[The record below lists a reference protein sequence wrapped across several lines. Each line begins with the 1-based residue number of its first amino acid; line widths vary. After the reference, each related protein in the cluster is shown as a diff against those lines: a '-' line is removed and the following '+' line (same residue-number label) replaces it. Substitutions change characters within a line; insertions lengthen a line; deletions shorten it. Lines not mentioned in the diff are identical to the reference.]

1 MRVRHP
7 IRSLAAAAT
16 VALVVPLL
24 AAVGGAA
31 SPAYA
36 ATTTTAWQNGAFS
49 ENVGGIVS
57 RSDVFLGKPNT
68 LDTQSMPLGNGS
80 LGVAAWA
87 ANGFTAQLNRSDTMP
102 YRLSPGQV
110 QIPGLAAMT
119 SASNFT
125 GSLDL
130 YNGVLDESGGG
141 MTMQAWVPAGK
152 DELVVDVTGAN
163 PSTQQTA
170 TLNLWSGRTPTA
182 AASGAIG
189 SLAQT
194 WVDNSQTGN
203 SGQTFGAMAA
213 ITAGGQNVTASVVN
227 STEVQVA
234 FTPNANGS
242 FRVVI
247 AAPSWTGG
255 NAATTASNLIGGDTT
270 ATTTSLLATQSA
282 WWNNYWADSGL
293 IEMNS
298 SDGTA
303 QYMENLRDLYLYTEA
318 ASMKAGS
325 LPGSQ
330 AGVADMFAY
339 DEDQQ
344 DWYPAGYWLWNLRG
358 QIAANLSS
366 GNFAL
371 NLPIFN
377 MYLNDLPAIES
388 WTSAQ
393 MGGKAGACIPETMRF
408 NGNGYYNGGSNTQNA
423 SCATASSPSYN
434 AENITSGA
442 ELSMWIWQQYQDT
455 GSLSFLQT
463 YYPIM
468 EQSATFLL
476 ADQTVG
482 SDGYLHATA
491 NAHET
496 QWAVT
501 DPTDDLVAD
510 QALFPAVVSAATLL
524 NTDSSLVSQLKTAEN
539 EIEPYA
545 RASQTSLTTLLN
557 SQPTSASAAASA
569 DAAGNDVIADSYQPS
584 ATLHNSENIGLETV
598 WPWGVIGDNTTVNGD
613 NLTALADR
621 TYNYRPN
628 GTTSADWDFD
638 AVDAARLDMPSQVE
652 SDLIATT
659 ENYQV
664 YDDGLATFS
673 PPSTDEPY
681 DEQAA
686 NVATTID
693 EAFATDY
700 DATLR
705 IAPAWPSGW
714 DGSGTVFI
722 QGGSKV
728 DVQVESG
735 TITTVAIQ
743 AGTTQTMNVRNPWSG
758 QQVEVVNGS
767 TGAVVV
773 SPTTAATLSVPVTA
787 GSSYLVEQTASPTTS
802 LPFAQVTGT
811 QATAYKSLGGKV
823 QIGIAGGGSSEAPYG
838 GTPAAV
844 PGTVQA
850 ENYDTGGQGVAYN
863 VSSVNGSAN
872 SYRSDGV
879 DLEPTSDTGGG
890 DDVGWTGTGQWF
902 NYTVDVATAGTYTV
916 GLRLAAPNA
925 VTDALHIANSGGTNL
940 SGDVNVASTGGWQT
954 WATTTATVT
963 LPAGVQTLTIYQDN
977 GGWNINY
984 LTFASSGGGGTGI
997 NTSDWYEVVNQNSG
1011 LCASAAGASTANGT
1025 AVEQLACTGASS
1037 QLWQFVPTTVTGYYE
1052 ILNEN
1057 AESEGESWNITGGVG
1072 ATASGTLLQT
1082 WNYGGV
1088 GNTNALFAANAQS
1101 GGYYTFTAN
1110 NSGLCIDTPDASTAS
1125 GVQLQQ
1131 YTCNGT
1137 GAQSFQLVQ

>member
-270 ATTTSLLATQSA
+270 ATTASLLATQSA

-584 ATLHNSENIGLETV
+584 ATLHNSENIGLEPV
-598 WPWGVIGDNTTVNGD
+598 WPWGVIGDDTTVNGD

-638 AVDAARLDMPSQVE
+638 AVDAARLDMPSQME

-700 DATLR
+700 DGTLR

-1072 ATASGTLLQT
+1072 
-1082 WNYGGV
+1082 
-1088 GNTNALFAANAQS
+1088 NTNALFAANAQS

>member
-1 MRVRHP
+1 MA
-7 IRSLAAAAT
+7 LA
-16 VALVVPLL
+16 VPLL
-24 AAVGGAA
+24 AVAGGGAT
-31 SPAYA
+31 PAFA
-36 ATTTTAWQNGAFS
+36 ATSTTAWQNGSFS

-80 LGVAAWA
+80 LGVAEWA
-87 ANGFTAQLNRSDTMP
+87 ANGFTAQLNRNDTMP

-110 QIPGLAAMT
+110 QIPGLSAMT

-141 MTMQAWVPAGK
+141 MTMQAWVPEGK
-152 DELVVDVTGAN
+152 DELVVNVTGAN

-203 SGQTFGAMAA
+203 SGETFGAMAA

-234 FTPNANGS
+234 FTPNSDGS
-242 FRVVI
+242 FRIVV
-247 AAPSWTGG
+247 AAPGWTGG
-255 NAATTASNLIGGDTT
+255 NATTTASSLIGSDTT
-270 ATTTSLLATQSA
+270 TAVSSLLATQSS

-318 ASMKAGS
+318 ASMKVGE

-366 GNFAL
+366 GNFNL

-408 NGNGYYNGGSNTQNA
+408 NGNGYYNGGNNTQNA

-434 AENITSGA
+434 AENITSGP
-442 ELSMWIWQQYQDT
+442 ELSMWIWQQYEDT

-468 EQSATFLL
+468 EQSAIFLL
-476 ADQTVG
+476 AYQSVG

-524 NTDSSLVSQLKTAEN
+524 NTDSSLVSELKTAET
-539 EIEPYA
+539 EIEPLP
-545 RASQTSLTTLLN
+545 RASQSSLTTLLN
-557 SQPTSASAAASA
+557 AQPTSASAAASD

-584 ATLHNSENIGLETV
+584 ATLHNSENIGLEPV
-598 WPWGVIGDNTTVNGD
+598 WPWGVIGDDTTVNGD

-621 TYNYRPN
+621 TYDSRPN
-628 GTTSADWDFD
+628 GTTSADWSFD
-638 AVDAARLDMPSQVE
+638 AIDAARLDMPSQVE

-686 NVATTID
+686 NVATAID

-700 DATLR
+700 DGTLR

-714 DGSGTVFI
+714 DGSGSVFI
-722 QGGSKV
+722 QGNSKV

-743 AGTTQTMNVRNPWSG
+743 AGTTETMSVRNPWSG

-773 SPTTAATLSVPVTA
+773 APTTAATLSVPVVS
-787 GSSYLVEQTASPTTS
+787 GSSYLVEQTASLTTS

-823 QIGIAGGGSSEAPYG
+823 QIGIAGGSSSEAPYG

-863 VSSVNGSAN
+863 VTSTNGTAN

-879 DLEPTSDTGGG
+879 DLEATSDTGGG
-890 DDVGWTGTGQWF
+890 DDLGWTATGQWF

-925 VTDALHIANSGGTNL
+925 VTDGLHIANSSGTNL
-940 SGDVNVASTGGWQT
+940 SGDVNIASTGGWQN

-963 LPAGVQTLTIYQDN
+963 LPAGVQTLTVYQDN

-1011 LCASAAGASTANGT
+1011 LCASAAGGSTANGT
-1025 AVEQLACTGASS
+1025 AVEQLACTGATS
-1037 QLWQFVPTTVTGYYE
+1037 QLWQFVPTSVSGYYE
-1052 ILNEN
+1052 ILNDN
-1057 AESEGESWNITGGVG
+1057 AQSEGESWNITGGVG

-1101 GGYYTFTAN
+1101 GGYYTFTAD

-1137 GAQSFQLVQ
+1137 GAQSFELVQ